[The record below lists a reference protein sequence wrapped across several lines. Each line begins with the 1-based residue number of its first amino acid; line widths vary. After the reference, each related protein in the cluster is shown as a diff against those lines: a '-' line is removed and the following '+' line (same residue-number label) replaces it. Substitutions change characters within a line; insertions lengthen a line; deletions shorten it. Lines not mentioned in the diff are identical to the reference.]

1 MLKNGEKMLNQ
12 MKVGTRLLAAFFCVA
27 LLGAIVA
34 GIGIHNMGKI
44 DTMAGQ
50 MYHNELLG
58 LSYIKEANIA
68 LIKAGRARS
77 NFLLATTDEERA
89 TRRADIAKFLAENKD
104 NLAKAQPLFVTPA
117 AKELF
122 ARFAAVEAD
131 YASSMAQVL
140 TLAAAEPL
148 AQRSPELVALLN
160 KTREH
165 ANELDSVLDKLS
177 QQKELRAKEAAEQAS
192 SVYRTSRSFMIAL
205 VLGSV
210 AAGLALGA
218 LITRGLTRQ
227 LGGEPGYAAQ
237 IAGAIAEGDLT
248 VVIRTR
254 SGDSSS
260 LLFAMKTMREKL
272 VGIVS
277 QVRAGTETITTASSE
292 IAQGNLDLSSRTEEQ
307 ASSLE
312 ETASSMEEL
321 TSTVKLN
328 ADNARSANQL
338 AIDASQIASKGGV
351 VVSEVVSTM
360 GSINDSSRKI
370 VDIISVID
378 AIAFQTNILALNAAV
393 EAARAGEQGRGFA
406 VVASEVRNLAQ
417 RSSAAAKE
425 IKGLI
430 DDSVQKVEAGSQL
443 VDKAGRTMDEIV
455 QSISHVTQIMNQI
468 TDASD
473 EQRTGIEQVNQAI
486 GQMDQVTQQNA
497 ALVEEAAAAAE
508 SMQEQAAKLADVVG
522 LFKLDATQ
530 HYVSA
535 SASPSV
541 TASAPTAMRPATR
554 PVTRPTIQPARH
566 RAPAPAMAAPAPGKA
581 AQADAVRAR
590 APKAPVASGA
600 DEWEEF

>member
-1 MLKNGEKMLNQ
+1 MKNLKIG
-12 MKVGTRLLAAFFCVA
+12 VRLG
-27 LLGAIVA
+27 GA
-34 GIGIHNMGKI
+34 
-44 DTMAGQ
+44 
-50 MYHNELLG
+50 
-58 LSYIKEANIA
+58 
-68 LIKAGRARS
+68 
-77 NFLLATTDEERA
+77 
-89 TRRADIAKFLAENKD
+89 
-104 NLAKAQPLFVTPA
+104 
-117 AKELF
+117 
-122 ARFAAVEAD
+122 FAAVLLLLTSLTVVGIVQMQS
-131 YASSMAQVL
+131 ASKETDALVNVEVRNERL
-140 TLAAAEPL
+140 IAEWTKVIEVNAARTAAAWKV
-148 AQRSPELVALLN
+148 SDPEHQKQFEQEMAVSSARATEIQNAIGKSELN
-160 KTREH
+160 AE
-165 ANELDSVLDKLS
+165 
-177 QQKELRAKEAAEQAS
+177 EQAL
-192 SVYRTSRSFMIAL
+192 FQE
-205 VLGSV
+205 VLSTRKAYTEVRKNVFKAKNAGDLELGKRLYEGDMAVKRDIYLASLKKLELLE
-210 AAGLALGA
+210 AGLLDE
-218 LITRGLTRQ
+218 T
-227 LGGEPGYAAQ
+227 AAQ
-237 IAGAIAEGDLT
+237 IRSRYENGRLLLISLGVAAILLGIACAYWITRSITRPITRAVEVAEAVSAGDLT
-248 VVIRTR
+248 SHIVV
-254 SGDSSS
+254 DSRDETGQ
-260 LLFAMKTMREKL
+260 LMHALKNMNDKL
-272 VGIVS
+272 VSIVG
-277 QVRAGTETITTASSE
+277 QVRAGTESIGTASSQ
-292 IAQGNLDLSSRTEEQ
+292 IAAGNLDLSSRTEEQ

-417 RSSAAAKE
+417 RSAAAAKE

-430 DDSVQKVEAGSQL
+430 DDSVEKVEAGSQL

-473 EQRTGIEQVNQAI
+473 EQRTGIEQVNRAI

-508 SMQEQAAKLADVVG
+508 SMQEQAAKLAEMVG
-522 LFKLDATQ
+522 VFKLDATQ
-530 HYVSA
+530 HHVAA
-535 SASPSV
+535 SAGPSV
-541 TASAPTAMRPATR
+541 TASAPAAMRPATR

-566 RAPAPAMAAPAPGKA
+566 RAPVPAMAAPAPGKA

-590 APKAPVASGA
+590 APKTPVASGA

>member
-1 MLKNGEKMLNQ
+1 MKNLKIG
-12 MKVGTRLLAAFFCVA
+12 VRL
-27 LLGAIVA
+27 G
-34 GIGIHNMGKI
+34 GG
-44 DTMAGQ
+44 
-50 MYHNELLG
+50 
-58 LSYIKEANIA
+58 
-68 LIKAGRARS
+68 
-77 NFLLATTDEERA
+77 
-89 TRRADIAKFLAENKD
+89 
-104 NLAKAQPLFVTPA
+104 
-117 AKELF
+117 
-122 ARFAAVEAD
+122 FAAVLLLLTSLTVVGIVQMQS
-131 YASSMAQVL
+131 ASKETDALVNVKVRNERL
-140 TLAAAEPL
+140 IGEWTKVIEVNAARTAAAWKV
-148 AQRSPELVALLN
+148 SDPEHQKQFEQEMAVSSSRATEIQN
-160 KTREH
+160 DIGKS
-165 ANELDSVLDKLS
+165 ELSAD
-177 QQKELRAKEAAEQAS
+177 EQAL
-192 SVYRTSRSFMIAL
+192 YQE
-205 VLGSV
+205 VLSTRKAYTEV
-210 AAGLALGA
+210 RKNVFKAKNAGDLELGKRLYEGDMAVKRDIYLASLKKLELLEA
-218 LITRGLTRQ
+218 KLLDET
-227 LGGEPGYAAQ
+227 AAQ
-237 IAGAIAEGDLT
+237 IRSRYENGRLLLISLGVVAILLGIACAYWITRSITRPITRAVEVAEAVSAGDLT
-248 VVIRTR
+248 SHIVVESRDET
-254 SGDSSS
+254 GQLMHALKNMND
-260 LLFAMKTMREKL
+260 KL
-272 VGIVS
+272 VSIVG
-277 QVRAGTETITTASSE
+277 QVRAGTESISTASSE
-292 IAQGNLDLSSRTEEQ
+292 IAAGNLDLSSRTEEQ

-473 EQRTGIEQVNQAI
+473 EQRAGIEQVNQAI

-535 SASPSV
+535 SAGPSV
-541 TASAPTAMRPATR
+541 TASAPGKSATR
-554 PVTRPTIQPARH
+554 PAPAFQPAKH
-566 RAPAPAMAAPAPGKA
+566 RAQAATVAAPAPGKA
-581 AQADAVRAR
+581 AQAEAARAR
-590 APKAPVASGA
+590 VPKAPVASGA

>member
-1 MLKNGEKMLNQ
+1 MKNLKIG
-12 MKVGTRLLAAFFCVA
+12 VRL
-27 LLGAIVA
+27 G
-34 GIGIHNMGKI
+34 GG
-44 DTMAGQ
+44 
-50 MYHNELLG
+50 
-58 LSYIKEANIA
+58 
-68 LIKAGRARS
+68 
-77 NFLLATTDEERA
+77 
-89 TRRADIAKFLAENKD
+89 
-104 NLAKAQPLFVTPA
+104 
-117 AKELF
+117 
-122 ARFAAVEAD
+122 FAAVLLLLTSLTVVGIVQMQSASKETDALVNVKVRNERLIGEWTKVIEVNAARTAAAWKVSD
-131 YASSMAQVL
+131 PAHQKQFETEMAASSARATEIQNDIGKSQLNAEEQALYQEVLSTRKAYTEVRKNVFKAKNAGDLELGKRLYEGDMAVKRDIYLASLKKLEVL
-140 TLAAAEPL
+140 EAK
-148 AQRSPELVALLN
+148 LLN
-160 KTREH
+160 DT
-165 ANELDSVLDKLS
+165 
-177 QQKELRAKEAAEQAS
+177 
-192 SVYRTSRSFMIAL
+192 
-205 VLGSV
+205 
-210 AAGLALGA
+210 
-218 LITRGLTRQ
+218 
-227 LGGEPGYAAQ
+227 AAQ
-237 IAGAIAEGDLT
+237 IRSRYENGRLLLISLGVAAILLGIACAYWITRSITRPITRAVEVAEAVSAGDLT
-248 VVIRTR
+248 SHIVVESRDET
-254 SGDSSS
+254 GQLMHALKNMND
-260 LLFAMKTMREKL
+260 KL
-272 VGIVS
+272 VSIVG
-277 QVRAGTETITTASSE
+277 QVRAGTDSISTASSE
-292 IAQGNLDLSSRTEEQ
+292 IAAGNLDLSSRTEQQ

-338 AIDASQIASKGGV
+338 AIDASQIASKGGA

-417 RSSAAAKE
+417 RSSQAAKE

-530 HYVSA
+530 QYVSA
-535 SASPSV
+535 GVANRPAAARPAAAKPVARRTV
-541 TASAPTAMRPATR
+541 TATAGIATSAARTGSGAAKAVKADTLRPAGPR
-554 PVTRPTIQPARH
+554 
-566 RAPAPAMAAPAPGKA
+566 
-581 AQADAVRAR
+581 
-590 APKAPVASGA
+590 APVASGA

>member
-1 MLKNGEKMLNQ
+1 MKNLKIG
-12 MKVGTRLLAAFFCVA
+12 VRL
-27 LLGAIVA
+27 G
-34 GIGIHNMGKI
+34 GG
-44 DTMAGQ
+44 
-50 MYHNELLG
+50 
-58 LSYIKEANIA
+58 
-68 LIKAGRARS
+68 
-77 NFLLATTDEERA
+77 
-89 TRRADIAKFLAENKD
+89 
-104 NLAKAQPLFVTPA
+104 
-117 AKELF
+117 
-122 ARFAAVEAD
+122 FAAVLLLLTSLTVVGIVQMQS
-131 YASSMAQVL
+131 ASKETDALVNVKVRNERLIGEWTKVIEVNAARTAAAWKVSDPEHQKQFEKEMAVSSARATEIQNDIGKSQLSAEEQALYQDVL
-140 TLAAAEPL
+140 STRKAYTEVRKNVFKAKNAGDLELGKRLYEGDMAAKRDIYLAALKKLEMLEAK
-148 AQRSPELVALLN
+148 LLD
-160 KTREH
+160 E
-165 ANELDSVLDKLS
+165 S
-177 QQKELRAKEAAEQAS
+177 
-192 SVYRTSRSFMIAL
+192 
-205 VLGSV
+205 
-210 AAGLALGA
+210 
-218 LITRGLTRQ
+218 
-227 LGGEPGYAAQ
+227 AAQ
-237 IAGAIAEGDLT
+237 IRSRYESGRLLLISLGVVAILLGIACAYWITRSITRPITRAVEVAEAVSAGDLT
-248 VVIRTR
+248 SHIVVESRDET
-254 SGDSSS
+254 GQLMHALKNMND
-260 LLFAMKTMREKL
+260 KL
-272 VGIVS
+272 VSIVG
-277 QVRAGTETITTASSE
+277 QVRAGTESISTASSE
-292 IAQGNLDLSSRTEEQ
+292 IAAGNLDLSSRTEEQ

-338 AIDASQIASKGGV
+338 VIDASQIASKGGV

-473 EQRTGIEQVNQAI
+473 EQRTGIEQVNRAI

-508 SMQEQAAKLADVVG
+508 SMQEQAAKLAEVVG
-522 LFKLDATQ
+522 VFKLDATQ
-530 HYVSA
+530 HYVAA
-535 SASPSV
+535 SAGPSV
-541 TASAPTAMRPATR
+541 TASAPAAMRPATR

-566 RAPAPAMAAPAPGKA
+566 RAPVPAMAAPAPGKA

>member
-1 MLKNGEKMLNQ
+1 MKNLKIG
-12 MKVGTRLLAAFFCVA
+12 VRL
-27 LLGAIVA
+27 G
-34 GIGIHNMGKI
+34 GG
-44 DTMAGQ
+44 
-50 MYHNELLG
+50 
-58 LSYIKEANIA
+58 
-68 LIKAGRARS
+68 
-77 NFLLATTDEERA
+77 
-89 TRRADIAKFLAENKD
+89 
-104 NLAKAQPLFVTPA
+104 
-117 AKELF
+117 
-122 ARFAAVEAD
+122 FAAVLLLLTSLTVVGIVQMQS
-131 YASSMAQVL
+131 ASKETDALVNVKVRNERLIGEWTKVIEVNAARTAAAWKVSDPEHQKQFEREMAVSSARATEIQSDIGKSQLSAEEQALYQDVL
-140 TLAAAEPL
+140 STRKAYTEVRKNVFKAKNAGDLELGKRLYEGDMAVKRDIYLAALKKLEVLEAK
-148 AQRSPELVALLN
+148 LLD
-160 KTREH
+160 E
-165 ANELDSVLDKLS
+165 S
-177 QQKELRAKEAAEQAS
+177 
-192 SVYRTSRSFMIAL
+192 
-205 VLGSV
+205 
-210 AAGLALGA
+210 
-218 LITRGLTRQ
+218 
-227 LGGEPGYAAQ
+227 AAQ
-237 IAGAIAEGDLT
+237 IRSRYESGRLLLISLGVVAILLGIACAYWITRSITRPITRAVEVAEAVSAGDLT
-248 VVIRTR
+248 SHIVVESRDET
-254 SGDSSS
+254 GQLMHALKNMND
-260 LLFAMKTMREKL
+260 KL
-272 VGIVS
+272 VSIVG
-277 QVRAGTETITTASSE
+277 QVRVGTESISTASSE
-292 IAQGNLDLSSRTEEQ
+292 IAAGNLDLSSRTEEQ

-473 EQRTGIEQVNQAI
+473 EQRTGIEQVNRAI

-508 SMQEQAAKLADVVG
+508 SMQEQAAKLAEVVG
-522 LFKLDATQ
+522 VFKLDATQ

-541 TASAPTAMRPATR
+541 TASAPAAMRPATR
-554 PVTRPTIQPARH
+554 PATRPTIQPARH
-566 RAPAPAMAAPAPGKA
+566 RAPAPAVTAPAPGKGG
-581 AQADAVRAR
+581 QADAVRAR
-590 APKAPVASGA
+590 TPKAPVASGA

>member
-1 MLKNGEKMLNQ
+1 MKNLKIG
-12 MKVGTRLLAAFFCVA
+12 VRL
-27 LLGAIVA
+27 G
-34 GIGIHNMGKI
+34 GG
-44 DTMAGQ
+44 
-50 MYHNELLG
+50 
-58 LSYIKEANIA
+58 
-68 LIKAGRARS
+68 
-77 NFLLATTDEERA
+77 
-89 TRRADIAKFLAENKD
+89 
-104 NLAKAQPLFVTPA
+104 
-117 AKELF
+117 
-122 ARFAAVEAD
+122 FAAVLLLLLSLTVVGIVQMQSASKETDALVNVKVRNERLIGEWTKVIEVNAARTAAAWKVSD
-131 YASSMAQVL
+131 PAHQKQFETEMAASSARATEIQNDIGKSELNAQ
-140 TLAAAEPL
+140 
-148 AQRSPELVALLN
+148 
-160 KTREH
+160 
-165 ANELDSVLDKLS
+165 
-177 QQKELRAKEAAEQAS
+177 EQAL
-192 SVYRTSRSFMIAL
+192 YQE
-205 VLGSV
+205 VLSTRKAYTEVRKEVFKAKNAGDLELGKRLYEGDMAVKRDIYLASLKKLELLE
-210 AAGLALGA
+210 AGLLDE
-218 LITRGLTRQ
+218 T
-227 LGGEPGYAAQ
+227 AAQ
-237 IAGAIAEGDLT
+237 IRSRYENGRLLLISLGVAAILLGIACAYWITRSITRPITRAVEVAEAVSAGDLT
-248 VVIRTR
+248 SHIVV
-254 SGDSSS
+254 DSRDETGQ
-260 LLFAMKTMREKL
+260 LMHALKNMNDKL
-272 VGIVS
+272 VSIVG
-277 QVRAGTETITTASSE
+277 QVRAGTESIGTASSQ
-292 IAQGNLDLSSRTEEQ
+292 IAAGNLDLSSRTEEQ

-417 RSSAAAKE
+417 RSAAAAKE

-430 DDSVQKVEAGSQL
+430 DDSVEKVEAGSQL

-468 TDASD
+468 TDASE
-473 EQRTGIEQVNQAI
+473 EQRTGIEQVNRAI

-508 SMQEQAAKLADVVG
+508 SMQEQAAKLAEMVG
-522 LFKLDATQ
+522 VFKLDATQ
-530 HYVSA
+530 HHVAA
-535 SASPSV
+535 SAGPSV
-541 TASAPTAMRPATR
+541 TASAPAAMRPATR

-566 RAPAPAMAAPAPGKA
+566 RAPVPAMAAPAPGKA

-590 APKAPVASGA
+590 APKTPVASGA

>member
-1 MLKNGEKMLNQ
+1 MKNLKIG
-12 MKVGTRLLAAFFCVA
+12 VRL
-27 LLGAIVA
+27 G
-34 GIGIHNMGKI
+34 GG
-44 DTMAGQ
+44 
-50 MYHNELLG
+50 
-58 LSYIKEANIA
+58 
-68 LIKAGRARS
+68 
-77 NFLLATTDEERA
+77 
-89 TRRADIAKFLAENKD
+89 
-104 NLAKAQPLFVTPA
+104 
-117 AKELF
+117 
-122 ARFAAVEAD
+122 FAAVLLLLTSLTVVGIVQMQS
-131 YASSMAQVL
+131 ASKETDALVNVKVRNERL
-140 TLAAAEPL
+140 IGEWTKVIEVNAARTAAAWKVSDVGHQKQFEQEMAVSSARATEIQNDIGKSQL
-148 AQRSPELVALLN
+148 NAQ
-160 KTREH
+160 
-165 ANELDSVLDKLS
+165 
-177 QQKELRAKEAAEQAS
+177 EQALYQDVLS
-192 SVYRTSRSFMIAL
+192 TRKAYTEVRKNVFKAKNAGDLELGKRLYEGDMAVKRDIYLASLKKLEMLEARLLDETAAHIRSRYENGRLLLIS
-205 VLGSV
+205 LGV
-210 AAGLALGA
+210 AAILLGIA
-218 LITRGLTRQ
+218 CAYWITRSITRPITRAV
-227 LGGEPGYAAQ
+227 EV
-237 IAGAIAEGDLT
+237 AEAVSAGDLT
-248 VVIRTR
+248 SHIVVESRDET
-254 SGDSSS
+254 GQLMHALKNMND
-260 LLFAMKTMREKL
+260 KL
-272 VGIVS
+272 VSIVG
-277 QVRAGTETITTASSE
+277 QVRAGTDSISTASSE
-292 IAQGNLDLSSRTEEQ
+292 IAAGNLDLSSRTEQQ

-338 AIDASQIASKGGV
+338 AIDASHIASKGGV

-417 RSSAAAKE
+417 RSSQAAKE

-473 EQRTGIEQVNQAI
+473 EQRAGIEQVNQAI

-530 HYVSA
+530 QYVSA
-535 SASPSV
+535 AVAHSV
-541 TASAPTAMRPATR
+541 AAKTATSTTPAARRAVAASAAPGTARAAAHGTAHATS
-554 PVTRPTIQPARH
+554 
-566 RAPAPAMAAPAPGKA
+566 APAKA
-581 AQADAVRAR
+581 AKLAKLDVAR
-590 APKAPVASGA
+590 ASKPRAPVASSA

>member
-1 MLKNGEKMLNQ
+1 MKNLKIG
-12 MKVGTRLLAAFFCVA
+12 VRL
-27 LLGAIVA
+27 G
-34 GIGIHNMGKI
+34 GG
-44 DTMAGQ
+44 
-50 MYHNELLG
+50 
-58 LSYIKEANIA
+58 
-68 LIKAGRARS
+68 
-77 NFLLATTDEERA
+77 
-89 TRRADIAKFLAENKD
+89 
-104 NLAKAQPLFVTPA
+104 
-117 AKELF
+117 
-122 ARFAAVEAD
+122 FAAVLLLLTSLTVVGIVQMQS
-131 YASSMAQVL
+131 ASKETDALVNVKVRNERL
-140 TLAAAEPL
+140 IGEWTKVIEVNAARTAAAWKVSDPEHQKQFEQEMAVSSARATEIQNDIGKSEL
-148 AQRSPELVALLN
+148 SP
-160 KTREH
+160 
-165 ANELDSVLDKLS
+165 D
-177 QQKELRAKEAAEQAS
+177 EQAL
-192 SVYRTSRSFMIAL
+192 YQE
-205 VLGSV
+205 VLNTRKAYTEV
-210 AAGLALGA
+210 RKNVFKAKNAGDLELGKRLYEGDMAVKRDIYLASLKKLELLEA
-218 LITRGLTRQ
+218 KLLDET
-227 LGGEPGYAAQ
+227 AAQ
-237 IAGAIAEGDLT
+237 IRSRYENGRMLLISLGVVAILLGIACAYWITRSITRPITRAVEVAEAVSAGDLT
-248 VVIRTR
+248 SHIVVESRDET
-254 SGDSSS
+254 GQLMHALKNMND
-260 LLFAMKTMREKL
+260 KL
-272 VGIVS
+272 VSIVG
-277 QVRAGTETITTASSE
+277 QVRAGTESISTASSE
-292 IAQGNLDLSSRTEEQ
+292 IAAGNLDLSSRTEEQ

-473 EQRTGIEQVNQAI
+473 EQRAGIEQVNQAI

-535 SASPSV
+535 SAGPSM
-541 TASAPTAMRPATR
+541 TASAPAKSATR
-554 PVTRPTIQPARH
+554 PAPAIQPARH
-566 RAPAPAMAAPAPGKA
+566 RAPAATVAAPAPGKA
-581 AQADAVRAR
+581 AQAEAARAR
-590 APKAPVASGA
+590 VPKAPVASGA

>member
-1 MLKNGEKMLNQ
+1 MKNLKIG
-12 MKVGTRLLAAFFCVA
+12 VRL
-27 LLGAIVA
+27 G
-34 GIGIHNMGKI
+34 GG
-44 DTMAGQ
+44 
-50 MYHNELLG
+50 
-58 LSYIKEANIA
+58 
-68 LIKAGRARS
+68 
-77 NFLLATTDEERA
+77 
-89 TRRADIAKFLAENKD
+89 
-104 NLAKAQPLFVTPA
+104 
-117 AKELF
+117 
-122 ARFAAVEAD
+122 FAAVLLLLTTLTVVGIVQMQSASKETDALVNVKVRNERLIAEWTKVIEVNAARTAAAWKVSD
-131 YASSMAQVL
+131 PGHQKQFETEMAASSARATEIQNDIGKSQL
-140 TLAAAEPL
+140 NAE
-148 AQRSPELVALLN
+148 
-160 KTREH
+160 
-165 ANELDSVLDKLS
+165 
-177 QQKELRAKEAAEQAS
+177 EQALYQDVLS
-192 SVYRTSRSFMIAL
+192 TRKAYTEVRKNVFKAKGAGDLELGKRLYEGEMAVKRDVYLASL
-205 VLGSV
+205 KKLEVLE
-210 AAGLALGA
+210 ARLLDE
-218 LITRGLTRQ
+218 T
-227 LGGEPGYAAQ
+227 AAQ
-237 IAGAIAEGDLT
+237 IRSRYENGRMLLISLGVAAILLGIACAYWITRSITRPITRAVEVAEAVSAGDLT
-248 VVIRTR
+248 SHIVVESRDET
-254 SGDSSS
+254 GQLMHALKNMND
-260 LLFAMKTMREKL
+260 KL
-272 VGIVS
+272 VSIVG
-277 QVRAGTETITTASSE
+277 QVRAGTESISTASSE
-292 IAQGNLDLSSRTEEQ
+292 IAAGNLDLSSRTEEQ

-473 EQRTGIEQVNQAI
+473 EQRAGIEQVNQAI

-530 HYVSA
+530 QYVSA
-535 SASPSV
+535 SVA
-541 TASAPTAMRPATR
+541 R
-554 PVTRPTIQPARH
+554 PVTARSV
-566 RAPAPAMAAPAPGKA
+566 APAAPAARRAVTGSAHTAASTAAAHSASGPAKA
-581 AQADAVRAR
+581 AKPDTAHSSKPR
-590 APKAPVASGA
+590 APVASGA

>member
-1 MLKNGEKMLNQ
+1 MKNLKIG
-12 MKVGTRLLAAFFCVA
+12 VRL
-27 LLGAIVA
+27 G
-34 GIGIHNMGKI
+34 GG
-44 DTMAGQ
+44 
-50 MYHNELLG
+50 
-58 LSYIKEANIA
+58 
-68 LIKAGRARS
+68 
-77 NFLLATTDEERA
+77 
-89 TRRADIAKFLAENKD
+89 
-104 NLAKAQPLFVTPA
+104 
-117 AKELF
+117 
-122 ARFAAVEAD
+122 FAAVLLLLTSLTVVGIVQMQS
-131 YASSMAQVL
+131 ASKETDALVNVKVRNERL
-140 TLAAAEPL
+140 IGEWTKVIEVNAARTAAAWKVSDPEHQKQFEQEMAVSSARATEIQNDIGKSELSAEEQSLYQEVLSTRKAYTEVRKNVFKAKNAGDLELGKRLYEGDMAVKRDIYL
-148 AQRSPELVALLN
+148 ASLKKLELLEAKLLDE
-160 KTREH
+160 T
-165 ANELDSVLDKLS
+165 
-177 QQKELRAKEAAEQAS
+177 
-192 SVYRTSRSFMIAL
+192 
-205 VLGSV
+205 
-210 AAGLALGA
+210 
-218 LITRGLTRQ
+218 
-227 LGGEPGYAAQ
+227 AAQ
-237 IAGAIAEGDLT
+237 IRSRYENGRLLLISLGVVAILLGIACAYWITRSITRPITRAVEVAEAVSAGDLT
-248 VVIRTR
+248 SHIVVESRDET
-254 SGDSSS
+254 GQLMHALKNMND
-260 LLFAMKTMREKL
+260 KL
-272 VGIVS
+272 VSIVG
-277 QVRAGTETITTASSE
+277 QVRAGTESISTASSE
-292 IAQGNLDLSSRTEEQ
+292 IAAGNLDLSSRTEEQ

-473 EQRTGIEQVNQAI
+473 EQRAGIEQVNQAI

-535 SASPSV
+535 SAGPSA
-541 TASAPTAMRPATR
+541 TASAPIKAAMPADTRAAMRPA
-554 PVTRPTIQPARH
+554 IQPAKH
-566 RAPAPAMAAPAPGKA
+566 RAPAATVAASAPGKA
-581 AQADAVRAR
+581 AQAEAVRAR
-590 APKAPVASGA
+590 PPKTPVASGA

>member
-1 MLKNGEKMLNQ
+1 MKNLKIG
-12 MKVGTRLLAAFFCVA
+12 VRL
-27 LLGAIVA
+27 G
-34 GIGIHNMGKI
+34 GG
-44 DTMAGQ
+44 
-50 MYHNELLG
+50 
-58 LSYIKEANIA
+58 
-68 LIKAGRARS
+68 
-77 NFLLATTDEERA
+77 
-89 TRRADIAKFLAENKD
+89 
-104 NLAKAQPLFVTPA
+104 
-117 AKELF
+117 
-122 ARFAAVEAD
+122 FAAVLLLLTTLTVVGIVQMQSASKETDALVNVKVRNERLIGEWTKVIEVNAARTAAAWKVSD
-131 YASSMAQVL
+131 PEHQKQFETEMAASSARATEIQNDIGKSQL
-140 TLAAAEPL
+140 NAE
-148 AQRSPELVALLN
+148 
-160 KTREH
+160 
-165 ANELDSVLDKLS
+165 
-177 QQKELRAKEAAEQAS
+177 EQAL
-192 SVYRTSRSFMIAL
+192 YQD
-205 VLGSV
+205 VLSTRKAYTEV
-210 AAGLALGA
+210 RKNVFKAKNAGDLELGKRLYEGDMAVKRDIYLASLKKLEVLEA
-218 LITRGLTRQ
+218 KLLDET
-227 LGGEPGYAAQ
+227 AAQ
-237 IAGAIAEGDLT
+237 IRSRYENGRMLLISLGVVAILLGIACAYWITRSITRPITRAVEVAEAVSAGDLT
-248 VVIRTR
+248 SHIVVESRDET
-254 SGDSSS
+254 GQLMHALKNMND
-260 LLFAMKTMREKL
+260 KL
-272 VGIVS
+272 VSIVG
-277 QVRAGTETITTASSE
+277 QVRAGTESISTASSE
-292 IAQGNLDLSSRTEEQ
+292 IAAGNLDLSSRTEEQ

-473 EQRTGIEQVNQAI
+473 EQRAGIEQVNQAI

-530 HYVSA
+530 QYVSA
-535 SASPSV
+535 SVA
-541 TASAPTAMRPATR
+541 R
-554 PVTRPTIQPARH
+554 PVTAKSV
-566 RAPAPAMAAPAPGKA
+566 APAARRAVTGTARTSASTASTAATHSASGPAKA
-581 AQADAVRAR
+581 AKPDTAHSSKPR
-590 APKAPVASGA
+590 APVASGA

>member
-1 MLKNGEKMLNQ
+1 MKNLKIG
-12 MKVGTRLLAAFFCVA
+12 VRL
-27 LLGAIVA
+27 G
-34 GIGIHNMGKI
+34 GG
-44 DTMAGQ
+44 
-50 MYHNELLG
+50 
-58 LSYIKEANIA
+58 
-68 LIKAGRARS
+68 
-77 NFLLATTDEERA
+77 
-89 TRRADIAKFLAENKD
+89 
-104 NLAKAQPLFVTPA
+104 
-117 AKELF
+117 
-122 ARFAAVEAD
+122 FAAVLLLLLSLTVVGIVQMQSASKETDALVNVKVRNERLIGEWTKVIEVNAARTAAAWKVSD
-131 YASSMAQVL
+131 PAHQKQFETEMAASSARATEIQNDIGKSELNAQ
-140 TLAAAEPL
+140 
-148 AQRSPELVALLN
+148 
-160 KTREH
+160 
-165 ANELDSVLDKLS
+165 
-177 QQKELRAKEAAEQAS
+177 EQAL
-192 SVYRTSRSFMIAL
+192 YQE
-205 VLGSV
+205 VLSTRKAYTEVRKEVFKAKNAGDLELGKRLYEGDMAVKRDIYLASLKKLELLE
-210 AAGLALGA
+210 AGLLDE
-218 LITRGLTRQ
+218 T
-227 LGGEPGYAAQ
+227 AAQ
-237 IAGAIAEGDLT
+237 IRSRYENGRLLLISLGVAAILLGIACAYWITRSITRPITRAVEVAEAVSAGDLT
-248 VVIRTR
+248 SHIVV
-254 SGDSSS
+254 DSRDETGQ
-260 LLFAMKTMREKL
+260 LMHALKNMNDKL
-272 VGIVS
+272 VSIVG
-277 QVRAGTETITTASSE
+277 QVRAGTESIGTASSQ
-292 IAQGNLDLSSRTEEQ
+292 IAAGNLDLSSRTEEQ

-417 RSSAAAKE
+417 RSAAAAKE

-430 DDSVQKVEAGSQL
+430 DDSVEKVEAGSQL

-468 TDASD
+468 TDASE
-473 EQRTGIEQVNQAI
+473 EQRAGIEQVNQAV

-530 HYVSA
+530 QYA
-535 SASPSV
+535 AANAAATTAT
-541 TASAPTAMRPATR
+541 TASAARVSGAARPVAAPAAVKSATR
-554 PVTRPTIQPARH
+554 
-566 RAPAPAMAAPAPGKA
+566 RAPAPAVAVPARTA
-581 AQADAVRAR
+581 MADAAR
-590 APKAPVASGA
+590 PRTAKAPVASGA

>member
-1 MLKNGEKMLNQ
+1 MKNLKIG
-12 MKVGTRLLAAFFCVA
+12 VRL
-27 LLGAIVA
+27 G
-34 GIGIHNMGKI
+34 GG
-44 DTMAGQ
+44 
-50 MYHNELLG
+50 
-58 LSYIKEANIA
+58 
-68 LIKAGRARS
+68 
-77 NFLLATTDEERA
+77 
-89 TRRADIAKFLAENKD
+89 
-104 NLAKAQPLFVTPA
+104 
-117 AKELF
+117 
-122 ARFAAVEAD
+122 FAAVLLLLTSLTVVGIVQMQS
-131 YASSMAQVL
+131 ASKETDALVNVKVRNERL
-140 TLAAAEPL
+140 IGEWTKVIEVNAARTAAAWKV
-148 AQRSPELVALLN
+148 SDPEHQKQFEKEMAVSSARATEIQNDIGKSQLN
-160 KTREH
+160 AE
-165 ANELDSVLDKLS
+165 
-177 QQKELRAKEAAEQAS
+177 EQAL
-192 SVYRTSRSFMIAL
+192 YQE
-205 VLGSV
+205 VLSTRKAYTEV
-210 AAGLALGA
+210 RKNVFKAKNAGDLELGKRLYEGDMGVKRDIYLASLKKLELLEA
-218 LITRGLTRQ
+218 KLLD
-227 LGGEPGYAAQ
+227 ESAAQ
-237 IAGAIAEGDLT
+237 IRSRYESGRLLLISLGVVAILLGIACAYWITRSITRPITRAVEVAEAVSAGDLT
-248 VVIRTR
+248 SHIVVESRDET
-254 SGDSSS
+254 GQLMHALKNMND
-260 LLFAMKTMREKL
+260 KL
-272 VGIVS
+272 VSIVG
-277 QVRAGTETITTASSE
+277 QVRAGTESISTASSE
-292 IAQGNLDLSSRTEEQ
+292 IAAGNLDLSSRTEEQ

-541 TASAPTAMRPATR
+541 TASAPAAMRPATR

>member
-1 MLKNGEKMLNQ
+1 MKNLKIG
-12 MKVGTRLLAAFFCVA
+12 VRL
-27 LLGAIVA
+27 G
-34 GIGIHNMGKI
+34 GG
-44 DTMAGQ
+44 
-50 MYHNELLG
+50 
-58 LSYIKEANIA
+58 
-68 LIKAGRARS
+68 
-77 NFLLATTDEERA
+77 
-89 TRRADIAKFLAENKD
+89 
-104 NLAKAQPLFVTPA
+104 
-117 AKELF
+117 
-122 ARFAAVEAD
+122 FAAVLLLLTSLTVVGIVQMQS
-131 YASSMAQVL
+131 ASKETDALVNVKVRNERL
-140 TLAAAEPL
+140 IAEWTKVIEVNAARTAAAWKVGDPEHQKQFEKEMAVSSARATEIQNDIGKSELNAEEQSLYQEVLSTRKAYTEVRKNVFKAKNAGDLELGKRLYEGDMAVKRDIYL
-148 AQRSPELVALLN
+148 ASLKKLELLEARLLDE
-160 KTREH
+160 T
-165 ANELDSVLDKLS
+165 
-177 QQKELRAKEAAEQAS
+177 
-192 SVYRTSRSFMIAL
+192 
-205 VLGSV
+205 
-210 AAGLALGA
+210 
-218 LITRGLTRQ
+218 
-227 LGGEPGYAAQ
+227 AAQ
-237 IAGAIAEGDLT
+237 IRSRYESGRLLLISLGGVAILLGIACAYWITRSITRPITRAVEVAEAVSAGDLT
-248 VVIRTR
+248 SHIVVESRDET
-254 SGDSSS
+254 GQLMHALKNMND
-260 LLFAMKTMREKL
+260 KL
-272 VGIVS
+272 VSIVG
-277 QVRAGTETITTASSE
+277 QVRAGTESISTASSE
-292 IAQGNLDLSSRTEEQ
+292 IAAGNLDLSSRTEEQ

-473 EQRTGIEQVNQAI
+473 EQRAGIEQVNQAI

-508 SMQEQAAKLADVVG
+508 SMQEQAAKLAEVVG
-522 LFKLDATQ
+522 VFKLDATQ
-530 HYVSA
+530 QYVSA
-535 SASPSV
+535 STGPSV
-541 TASAPTAMRPATR
+541 TAPAPAAMRAAMRPA
-554 PVTRPTIQPARH
+554 IQPAKR
-566 RAPAPAMAAPAPGKA
+566 RTPAPAVTAPTPGKA
-581 AQADAVRAR
+581 AQADAARAR

>member
-1 MLKNGEKMLNQ
+1 MKNLKIG
-12 MKVGTRLLAAFFCVA
+12 VRL
-27 LLGAIVA
+27 G
-34 GIGIHNMGKI
+34 GG
-44 DTMAGQ
+44 
-50 MYHNELLG
+50 
-58 LSYIKEANIA
+58 
-68 LIKAGRARS
+68 
-77 NFLLATTDEERA
+77 
-89 TRRADIAKFLAENKD
+89 
-104 NLAKAQPLFVTPA
+104 
-117 AKELF
+117 
-122 ARFAAVEAD
+122 FAAVLLLLTTLTVVGIVQMQS
-131 YASSMAQVL
+131 ASKETDALVNVKVRNERL
-140 TLAAAEPL
+140 IGEWTKVIEVNAARTAAAWKV
-148 AQRSPELVALLN
+148 SDPEHQKQFEKEMAVSSARATEIQNDIGKSQLN
-160 KTREH
+160 AE
-165 ANELDSVLDKLS
+165 
-177 QQKELRAKEAAEQAS
+177 EQAL
-192 SVYRTSRSFMIAL
+192 YQE
-205 VLGSV
+205 VLSTRKAYTEV
-210 AAGLALGA
+210 RKNVFKAKNAGDLELGKRLYEGDMGVKRDIYLASLKKLELLEA
-218 LITRGLTRQ
+218 KLLD
-227 LGGEPGYAAQ
+227 ESAAQ
-237 IAGAIAEGDLT
+237 IRSRYESGRLLLISLGVVAILLGIACAYWITRSITRPITRAVEVAEAVSAGDLT
-248 VVIRTR
+248 SHIVVESRDET
-254 SGDSSS
+254 GQLMHALKNMND
-260 LLFAMKTMREKL
+260 KL
-272 VGIVS
+272 VSIVG
-277 QVRAGTETITTASSE
+277 QVRAGTESISTASSE
-292 IAQGNLDLSSRTEEQ
+292 IAAGNLDLSSRTEEQ

-535 SASPSV
+535 NASPSV
-541 TASAPTAMRPATR
+541 TASAPAAMRPATR
-554 PVTRPTIQPARH
+554 PVTRPTMQPARH
-566 RAPAPAMAAPAPGKA
+566 RAPAPAVAAPAPGKA

-590 APKAPVASGA
+590 APKAPVASGV

>member
-1 MLKNGEKMLNQ
+1 MKNLKIG
-12 MKVGTRLLAAFFCVA
+12 VRL
-27 LLGAIVA
+27 G
-34 GIGIHNMGKI
+34 GG
-44 DTMAGQ
+44 
-50 MYHNELLG
+50 
-58 LSYIKEANIA
+58 
-68 LIKAGRARS
+68 
-77 NFLLATTDEERA
+77 
-89 TRRADIAKFLAENKD
+89 
-104 NLAKAQPLFVTPA
+104 
-117 AKELF
+117 
-122 ARFAAVEAD
+122 FAAVLFLLTSLTVVGIVQMQSASKETDALVNVKVRNERLIGEWTKVIEVNAARTAAAWKVSD
-131 YASSMAQVL
+131 PAHQKQFETEMAASSARATEIQNDIGKSQLNAEEQALYQEVLSTRKAYTEVRKNVFKAKNAGDLELGKRLYEGDMAVKRDIYLASLKKLEVL
-140 TLAAAEPL
+140 E
-148 AQRSPELVALLN
+148 AQLLN
-160 KTREH
+160 DT
-165 ANELDSVLDKLS
+165 
-177 QQKELRAKEAAEQAS
+177 
-192 SVYRTSRSFMIAL
+192 
-205 VLGSV
+205 
-210 AAGLALGA
+210 
-218 LITRGLTRQ
+218 
-227 LGGEPGYAAQ
+227 AAQ
-237 IAGAIAEGDLT
+237 IRSRYENGRMLLISLGAAAILLGIACAYWITRSITRPITRAVEVAEAVSAGDLT
-248 VVIRTR
+248 SHIVVESRDET
-254 SGDSSS
+254 GQLMHALKNMND
-260 LLFAMKTMREKL
+260 KL
-272 VGIVS
+272 VSIVG
-277 QVRAGTETITTASSE
+277 QVRAGTDSISTASSE
-292 IAQGNLDLSSRTEEQ
+292 IAAGNLDLSSRTEQQ

-338 AIDASQIASKGGV
+338 AIDASQIASKGGA

-417 RSSAAAKE
+417 RSSQAAKE

-473 EQRTGIEQVNQAI
+473 EQRAGIEQVNQAI

-522 LFKLDATQ
+522 LFKLDAAQ
-530 HYVSA
+530 QYVSA
-535 SASPSV
+535 SAGPSA
-541 TASAPTAMRPATR
+541 TAFAPMKAAMPADTRSAM
-554 PVTRPTIQPARH
+554 RPTIQPAKH
-566 RAPAPAMAAPAPGKA
+566 RAPAATVAAPTPGKA
-581 AQADAVRAR
+581 AQAEAVRAR
-590 APKAPVASGA
+590 KPKTPVASGA

>member
-1 MLKNGEKMLNQ
+1 MKNLKIG
-12 MKVGTRLLAAFFCVA
+12 VRLG
-27 LLGAIVA
+27 GA
-34 GIGIHNMGKI
+34 
-44 DTMAGQ
+44 
-50 MYHNELLG
+50 
-58 LSYIKEANIA
+58 
-68 LIKAGRARS
+68 
-77 NFLLATTDEERA
+77 
-89 TRRADIAKFLAENKD
+89 
-104 NLAKAQPLFVTPA
+104 
-117 AKELF
+117 
-122 ARFAAVEAD
+122 FAAVLLLLTSLTVVGIVQMQS
-131 YASSMAQVL
+131 ASKETDALVNVEVRNERL
-140 TLAAAEPL
+140 IAEWTKVIEVNAARTAAAWKV
-148 AQRSPELVALLN
+148 SDPEHQKQFEQEMAVSSARATEIQNAIGKSELN
-160 KTREH
+160 AE
-165 ANELDSVLDKLS
+165 
-177 QQKELRAKEAAEQAS
+177 EQAL
-192 SVYRTSRSFMIAL
+192 FQE
-205 VLGSV
+205 VLSTRKAYTDVRKNVFKAKNAGDLELGKRLYEGDMAVKRDIYLASLKKLELLE
-210 AAGLALGA
+210 AGLLDE
-218 LITRGLTRQ
+218 T
-227 LGGEPGYAAQ
+227 AAQ
-237 IAGAIAEGDLT
+237 IRSRYENGRLLLISLGVAAILLGIACAYWITRSITRPITRAVEVAEAVSAGDLT
-248 VVIRTR
+248 SHIVV
-254 SGDSSS
+254 DSRDETGQ
-260 LLFAMKTMREKL
+260 LMHALKNMNDKL
-272 VGIVS
+272 VSIVG
-277 QVRAGTETITTASSE
+277 QVRAGTESIGTASSQ
-292 IAQGNLDLSSRTEEQ
+292 IAAGNLDLSSRTEEQ

-417 RSSAAAKE
+417 RSAAAAKE

-430 DDSVQKVEAGSQL
+430 DDSVEKVEAGSQL

-473 EQRTGIEQVNQAI
+473 EQRAGIEQVNQAI

-522 LFKLDATQ
+522 VFKLDATQ
-530 HYVSA
+530 HSVST
-535 SASPSV
+535 SAALSV
-541 TASAPTAMRPATR
+541 KAPTPVKTAVR
-554 PVTRPTIQPARH
+554 PVVQAAAR
-566 RAPAPAMAAPAPGKA
+566 RAPAQPAAAPGKA
-581 AQADAVRAR
+581 APADAVRAR

>member
-1 MLKNGEKMLNQ
+1 MKNLKIG
-12 MKVGTRLLAAFFCVA
+12 VRL
-27 LLGAIVA
+27 G
-34 GIGIHNMGKI
+34 GG
-44 DTMAGQ
+44 
-50 MYHNELLG
+50 
-58 LSYIKEANIA
+58 
-68 LIKAGRARS
+68 
-77 NFLLATTDEERA
+77 
-89 TRRADIAKFLAENKD
+89 
-104 NLAKAQPLFVTPA
+104 
-117 AKELF
+117 
-122 ARFAAVEAD
+122 FAAVLLLLTSLTVVGIVQMQS
-131 YASSMAQVL
+131 ASKETDALVNVKVRNERLIGEWTKVIEVNAARTAAAWKVSDPEHQKQFEKEMAVSSARATEIQNDIGKSQLSAEEQALYQEVL
-140 TLAAAEPL
+140 STRKAYTEVRKNVFKAKNAGDLELGKRLYEGDMAAKRDIYLAALKKLEVLEAK
-148 AQRSPELVALLN
+148 LLD
-160 KTREH
+160 E
-165 ANELDSVLDKLS
+165 S
-177 QQKELRAKEAAEQAS
+177 
-192 SVYRTSRSFMIAL
+192 
-205 VLGSV
+205 
-210 AAGLALGA
+210 
-218 LITRGLTRQ
+218 
-227 LGGEPGYAAQ
+227 AAQ
-237 IAGAIAEGDLT
+237 IRSRYESGRLLLISLGVAAILLGIACAYWITRSITRPITRAVEVAEAVSAGDLT
-248 VVIRTR
+248 SHIVVESRDET
-254 SGDSSS
+254 GQLMHALKNMND
-260 LLFAMKTMREKL
+260 KL
-272 VGIVS
+272 VSIVG
-277 QVRAGTETITTASSE
+277 QVRAGTESISTASSE
-292 IAQGNLDLSSRTEEQ
+292 IAAGNLDLSSRTEEQ

-473 EQRTGIEQVNQAI
+473 EQRTGIEQVNRAI

-508 SMQEQAAKLADVVG
+508 SMQEQAAKLAEMVG
-522 LFKLDATQ
+522 VFKLDATQ
-530 HYVSA
+530 HHVAA
-535 SASPSV
+535 SAGPSV
-541 TASAPTAMRPATR
+541 TASAPAAMRPATR
-554 PVTRPTIQPARH
+554 PVTRPTNQPARH
-566 RAPAPAMAAPAPGKA
+566 RAPVPAMAAPAPGKA

-590 APKAPVASGA
+590 APKTPVASGA

>member
-1 MLKNGEKMLNQ
+1 MKNLKIG
-12 MKVGTRLLAAFFCVA
+12 VRL
-27 LLGAIVA
+27 G
-34 GIGIHNMGKI
+34 GG
-44 DTMAGQ
+44 
-50 MYHNELLG
+50 
-58 LSYIKEANIA
+58 
-68 LIKAGRARS
+68 
-77 NFLLATTDEERA
+77 
-89 TRRADIAKFLAENKD
+89 
-104 NLAKAQPLFVTPA
+104 
-117 AKELF
+117 
-122 ARFAAVEAD
+122 FAAVLLLLTSLTVVGIVQMQSASKETDQLVNVKVRNERLIGEWTKVIEVNAARTAAAWKVSD
-131 YASSMAQVL
+131 PEHQKQFEKEMAASSARATEIQNDIGKSQL
-140 TLAAAEPL
+140 SAE
-148 AQRSPELVALLN
+148 
-160 KTREH
+160 
-165 ANELDSVLDKLS
+165 
-177 QQKELRAKEAAEQAS
+177 EQAL
-192 SVYRTSRSFMIAL
+192 YQE
-205 VLGSV
+205 VLSTRKAYTEV
-210 AAGLALGA
+210 RKDVFKAKNAGDLELGKRLYEGDMAVKRDIYLASLKKLEVLEA
-218 LITRGLTRQ
+218 KLLDET
-227 LGGEPGYAAQ
+227 AAQ
-237 IAGAIAEGDLT
+237 IRSRYENGRMLLISLGVAAILLGIACAYWITRSITRPITRAVEVAEAVSAGDLT
-248 VVIRTR
+248 SHIVVESRDET
-254 SGDSSS
+254 GQLMHALKNMND
-260 LLFAMKTMREKL
+260 KL
-272 VGIVS
+272 VGIVG
-277 QVRAGTETITTASSE
+277 QVRAGTDSISTASSE
-292 IAQGNLDLSSRTEEQ
+292 IAAGNLDLSSRTEEQ

-417 RSSAAAKE
+417 RSAAAAKE

-473 EQRTGIEQVNQAI
+473 EQRAGIEQVNQAI

-497 ALVEEAAAAAE
+497 ALVEQAAAAAE

-530 HYVSA
+530 QYVSA
-535 SASPSV
+535 SV
-541 TASAPTAMRPATR
+541 SARPAAKPVAR
-554 PVTRPTIQPARH
+554 PAVKSAARRAVTGGAAGSAASFVAHSAGGPA
-566 RAPAPAMAAPAPGKA
+566 KA
-581 AQADAVRAR
+581 ARPDAAR
-590 APKAPVASGA
+590 TSTPRAPVASGA

>member
-1 MLKNGEKMLNQ
+1 MKNLKIG
-12 MKVGTRLLAAFFCVA
+12 VRL
-27 LLGAIVA
+27 G
-34 GIGIHNMGKI
+34 GG
-44 DTMAGQ
+44 
-50 MYHNELLG
+50 
-58 LSYIKEANIA
+58 
-68 LIKAGRARS
+68 
-77 NFLLATTDEERA
+77 
-89 TRRADIAKFLAENKD
+89 
-104 NLAKAQPLFVTPA
+104 
-117 AKELF
+117 
-122 ARFAAVEAD
+122 FAAVLFLLTSLTVVGIVQMQS
-131 YASSMAQVL
+131 ASKETDALVNVKVRNERL
-140 TLAAAEPL
+140 IAEWTKVIEVNAARTAAAWKV
-148 AQRSPELVALLN
+148 SDPEHQKQFEKEMAVSSARATEIQN
-160 KTREH
+160 DIGKS
-165 ANELDSVLDKLS
+165 ELSAD
-177 QQKELRAKEAAEQAS
+177 EQAL
-192 SVYRTSRSFMIAL
+192 YQE
-205 VLGSV
+205 VLSTRKAYTEV
-210 AAGLALGA
+210 RKNVFKAKNAGDLELGKRLYEGDMAVKRDIYLASLKKLELLEA
-218 LITRGLTRQ
+218 KLLDET
-227 LGGEPGYAAQ
+227 AAQ
-237 IAGAIAEGDLT
+237 IRSRYENGRLLLISLGVVAILLGIACAYWITRSITRPITRAVEVAEAVSAGDLT
-248 VVIRTR
+248 SHIVVESRDET
-254 SGDSSS
+254 GQLMHALKNMND
-260 LLFAMKTMREKL
+260 KL
-272 VGIVS
+272 VSIVG
-277 QVRAGTETITTASSE
+277 QVRAGTESISTASSE
-292 IAQGNLDLSSRTEEQ
+292 IAAGNLDLSSRTEEQ

-473 EQRTGIEQVNQAI
+473 EQRAGIEQVNQAI

-508 SMQEQAAKLADVVG
+508 SMQEQAARLAEVVG
-522 LFKLDATQ
+522 VFKLDATQ
-530 HYVSA
+530 QYVAA
-535 SASPSV
+535 SAGPSM
-541 TASAPTAMRPATR
+541 TASAPIKAATRVAMQAAARPAIRPAKRQAPASAVTASTSDKAAPVEAMRP
-554 PVTRPTIQPARH
+554 
-566 RAPAPAMAAPAPGKA
+566 
-581 AQADAVRAR
+581 R

>member
-1 MLKNGEKMLNQ
+1 MKNLKIG
-12 MKVGTRLLAAFFCVA
+12 VRL
-27 LLGAIVA
+27 G
-34 GIGIHNMGKI
+34 GG
-44 DTMAGQ
+44 
-50 MYHNELLG
+50 
-58 LSYIKEANIA
+58 
-68 LIKAGRARS
+68 
-77 NFLLATTDEERA
+77 
-89 TRRADIAKFLAENKD
+89 
-104 NLAKAQPLFVTPA
+104 
-117 AKELF
+117 
-122 ARFAAVEAD
+122 FAAVLLLLTSLTVVGIVQMQS
-131 YASSMAQVL
+131 ASKETDALVNVKVRNERL
-140 TLAAAEPL
+140 IGEWTKVIEVNAARTAAAWKVSDPEHQKQFEKEMAVSSARATEIQNDIGKSELSAEEQSLYQEVLSTRKAYTEVRKNVFKAKNAGDLELGKRLYEGDMAVKRDIYL
-148 AQRSPELVALLN
+148 ASLKKLELLEAKLLDE
-160 KTREH
+160 T
-165 ANELDSVLDKLS
+165 
-177 QQKELRAKEAAEQAS
+177 
-192 SVYRTSRSFMIAL
+192 
-205 VLGSV
+205 
-210 AAGLALGA
+210 
-218 LITRGLTRQ
+218 
-227 LGGEPGYAAQ
+227 AAQ
-237 IAGAIAEGDLT
+237 IRSRYENGRLLLISLGVVAILLGIACAYWITRSITRPITRAVEVAEAVSAGDLT
-248 VVIRTR
+248 SHIVVESRDET
-254 SGDSSS
+254 GQLMHALKNMND
-260 LLFAMKTMREKL
+260 KL
-272 VGIVS
+272 VSIVG
-277 QVRAGTETITTASSE
+277 QVRAGTESISTASSE
-292 IAQGNLDLSSRTEEQ
+292 IAAGNLDLSSRTEEQ

-338 AIDASQIASKGGV
+338 AIDASHIASKGGV

-473 EQRTGIEQVNQAI
+473 EQRAGIEQVNQAI

-530 HYVSA
+530 QYVSA
-535 SASPSV
+535 SMSARPAAVKPAVRRSV
-541 TASAPTAMRPATR
+541 TAAARTGASTVVAHSASGP
-554 PVTRPTIQPARH
+554 I
-566 RAPAPAMAAPAPGKA
+566 KA
-581 AQADAVRAR
+581 AKPDTAHASKPR
-590 APKAPVASGA
+590 APVASGA